1 MNLCGDD
8 WEVTGSEQHVM
19 FQCPFVI
26 GCAMTSFRK
35 YGPGTSTNISVGQ
48 HDCANIVHKTSA
60 NPYSRMHAVE
70 VQVRLAYFAEVMA
83 TYTEAE
89 GGIDWEHNKMIPEL
103 RNKSFMMEYK
113 KNADVH
119 QFGTWLGPKAQKAVP
134 PTFMPP
140 TAKAWSCTAS
150 SSTHR

>member
-1 MNLCGDD
+1 
-8 WEVTGSEQHVM
+8 M
-19 FQCPFVI
+19 FQCPFVV
-26 GCAMTSFRK
+26 GCAMTSFHK
-35 YGPGTSTNISVGQ
+35 NGPGTETNISVGQ
-48 HDCANIVHKTSA
+48 YEWANIIHKTSA
-60 NPYSRMHAVE
+60 NPYSLMHGVE

-89 GGIDWEHNKMIPEL
+89 GGVIDWEHNQMIPEM
-103 RNKSFMMEYK
+103 RDKAFMTQYK
-113 KNADVH
+113 NNAAVH
-119 QFGTWLGPKAQKAVP
+119 RFGTWLGPKAQKAVP